1 MVTDTFVQSVKV
13 VTGRGSLQRIG
24 ELLEKAG
31 YQKAFLVFDEFMK
44 QSGVIEKITQKLQEH
59 KIAFVEYGEV
69 LPDPPSEIID
79 QGAFLCKES
88 GCDCVVAIGGGSS
101 IDTGKGINVLRFN
114 EGQILDYA
122 AKNMKPCAG
131 LIVVPTTAG
140 TGSELSNGAIITDS
154 KNNVKAPILCFNN
167 MPEYALL
174 DPELTVGM
182 PYQLTLMTGLDAF
195 SHAVESYTSKNAN
208 PMTDFICEK
217 AMQTVIENLPIVLVQ
232 PQNLAAREKMQCAAS
247 IGGWM
252 LYSASAHIGHS
263 MAHVLGAQFHLVH
276 GAACAYVLPT
286 LLSKLAT
293 VSTEKIKYVGQLL
306 GVIYS
311 GNETTAE
318 IGHRVSNAFQQ
329 YVQQLGL
336 PPMPSYEISQ
346 AELTLL
352 TQKIVQEPLA
362 IFSPFPLEENEVQAL
377 LAEILQ

>member
-24 ELLEKAG
+24 ELLEQAG

>member
-79 QGAFLCKES
+79 KGAFLCKES

>member
-1 MVTDTFVQSVKV
+1 
-13 VTGRGSLQRIG
+13 
-24 ELLEKAG
+24 
-31 YQKAFLVFDEFMK
+31 
-44 QSGVIEKITQKLQEH
+44 
-59 KIAFVEYGEV
+59 
-69 LPDPPSEIID
+69 
-79 QGAFLCKES
+79 
-88 GCDCVVAIGGGSS
+88 
-101 IDTGKGINVLRFN
+101 
-114 EGQILDYA
+114 
-122 AKNMKPCAG
+122 
-131 LIVVPTTAG
+131 
-140 TGSELSNGAIITDS
+140 
-154 KNNVKAPILCFNN
+154 
-167 MPEYALL
+167 
-174 DPELTVGM
+174 
-182 PYQLTLMTGLDAF
+182 
-195 SHAVESYTSKNAN
+195 
-208 PMTDFICEK
+208 
-217 AMQTVIENLPIVLVQ
+217 
-232 PQNLAAREKMQCAAS
+232 MQCAAS

-318 IGHRVSNAFQQ
+318 IGHKVSNAFQQ

>member
-24 ELLEKAG
+24 ELLEQAG

-79 QGAFLCKES
+79 KGDFLCKES

-114 EGQILDYA
+114 EGKILDYA

-140 TGSELSNGAIITDS
+140 TGSELSNGTIITDS

>member
-232 PQNLAAREKMQCAAS
+232 PQNLAARKKCNAP
-247 IGGWM
+247 
-252 LYSASAHIGHS
+252 LVSAVGCFI
-263 MAHVLGAQFHLVH
+263 VLA
-276 GAACAYVLPT
+276 P
-286 LLSKLAT
+286 
-293 VSTEKIKYVGQLL
+293 I
-306 GVIYS
+306 
-311 GNETTAE
+311 
-318 IGHRVSNAFQQ
+318 
-329 YVQQLGL
+329 
-336 PPMPSYEISQ
+336 
-346 AELTLL
+346 
-352 TQKIVQEPLA
+352 
-362 IFSPFPLEENEVQAL
+362 
-377 LAEILQ
+377 